1 MRVTIISYIVSPAKL
16 SAVSFPDNYSV
27 ILELTDDPS
36 PTCDIITE
44 TVHLHLVIC
53 WSMIEISVDC
63 IPPAF
68 KWLECEITVCIMV
81 LRQTQNN
88 AIYLHNYLSDWT
100 TAVLIM
106 EGLMLRLASKPNG
119 TLLIRRGLFDLY
131 SESYVRH

>member
-1 MRVTIISYIVSPAKL
+1 MRVTIISYVDSPAKL
-16 SAVSFPDNYSV
+16 SAVSFPDNYNV

-36 PTCDIITE
+36 PTCGIITE

-53 WSMIEISVDC
+53 WSMIDISVDR

-88 AIYLHNYLSDWT
+88 AIYLHNYLSDRT

-106 EGLMLRLASKPNG
+106 AGLVLV
-119 TLLIRRGLFDLY
+119 IR
-131 SESYVRH
+131 